1 MELSGVEFGPDS
13 ALRTPAPRK
22 SLSAGVFTGLFY
34 NGRKEKW
41 VFKQQELQMQG
52 RVALAT

>member
-22 SLSAGVFTGLFY
+22 SLTAGVFTGLFS
-34 NGRKEKW
+34 NGRKEK
-41 VFKQQELQMQG
+41 
-52 RVALAT
+52 